1 MAPWVLFFV
10 LERYGRI
17 EKILADKGYRGDLVE
32 DLKMVYGVDQEISNR
47 ARTGSFEVEPL
58 RWVVERTWA
67 WLDNARIL
75 ARDYERLPENHAGMV
90 YIVMIRL
97 MLRRLT
103 KNHMRW
109 TEKTA

>member
-17 EKILADKGYRGDLVE
+17 EKILADKGYRGDLVN
-32 DLKMVYGVDQEISNR
+32 DLRMVYGVELEISNR
-47 ARTGSFEVEPL
+47 ASTGSFEAGPL
-58 RWVVERTWA
+58 RGVVARTWA
-67 WLDNARIL
+67 CLDKARTL
-75 ARDYERLPENHAGMV
+75 ARDYERLPGNHVGMV

-97 MLRRLT
+97 MLRRVT
-103 KNHMRW
+103 KNHTRW

>member
-1 MAPWVLFFV
+1 
-10 LERYGRI
+10 
-17 EKILADKGYRGDLVE
+17 
-32 DLKMVYGVDQEISNR
+32 
-47 ARTGSFEVEPL
+47 
-58 RWVVERTWA
+58 
-67 WLDNARIL
+67 
-75 ARDYERLPENHAGMV
+75 LPENHGGMV